1 MQLGEACFSKLLDV
15 KDVHVWG
22 IASPLFGKKGNLIG
36 AIESIRDITDKKN
49 VEEKLK
55 YLSFRDS
62 LTNLYNRAYFEEEFS
77 RFSRSRAVLLN

>member
-15 KDVHVWG
+15 KDVHVQR
-22 IASPLFGKKGNLIG
+22 IVSQLFDKKGNLIG

-49 VEEKLK
+49 IEEKLK
-55 YLSFRDS
+55 YLSFHDS

-77 RFSRSRAVLLN
+77 RFSRSSAVFLN